1 MPINHKPMPYPKPG
15 KQPNS
20 RHCFVCGLENPMGLH
35 MHFYQST
42 PDEVTAEYVAPE
54 HYQGYPGILHGGIT
68 AAILDE
74 AAGRAF
80 MGSDPQASNFMYT
93 AELKVKYKKK
103 VPIGQPLKI
112 IGRRGKR
119 LRWTA
124 EATAEIYDAQGDLL
138 ASATALLVD
147 VPDQIPAEELEQLGW
162 KVYPD

>member
-1 MPINHKPMPYPKPG
+1 
-15 KQPNS
+15 
-20 RHCFVCGLENPMGLH
+20 
-35 MHFYQST
+35 MHFYQSA
-42 PDEVTAEYVAPE
+42 PDEVTAEYTAPE
-54 HYQGYPGILHGGIT
+54 QYQGYPGILHGGIT

-80 MGSDPQASNFMYT
+80 MGDDPEASNFMYT

-103 VPIGQPLKI
+103 VPVGQPLKI

-124 EATAEIYDAQGDLL
+124 EASAEIYDTQGNLL
-138 ASATALLVD
+138 ASATAILVD
-147 VPDQIPAEELEQLGW
+147 VPEKFPSDELEKLGW